1 MDCHRCEFKVGVFE
15 TRCKVC
21 GERASRIRLALVS
34 ISCLAM
40 GLAFGCIA
48 IYVLKV

>member
-1 MDCHRCEFKVGVFE
+1 MHCDRCEYKVGVFE

-21 GERASRIRLALVS
+21 GERASRIRLGLIA

-48 IYVLKV
+48 IYLLKV